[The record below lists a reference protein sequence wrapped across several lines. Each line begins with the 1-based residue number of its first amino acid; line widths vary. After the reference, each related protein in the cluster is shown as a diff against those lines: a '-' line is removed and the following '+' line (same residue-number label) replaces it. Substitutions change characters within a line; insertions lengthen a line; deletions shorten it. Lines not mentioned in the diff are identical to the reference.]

1 MPVKVKSK
9 ADYLKGKRQQEIDT
23 ENRSLL
29 ERLALIDSHPK
40 PMYTGFNSYKY
51 GHSLRGEKRHREAK
65 KINTENLKMYKRI
78 VKTNPTMNTR
88 IYIKD
93 YYNSHQVRPAPKY
106 IPPLKN
112 TKRKT
117 NKKGMTRSESEP
129 ISNKRNPLYN
139 RAHTID
145 NSVHLYIIYN
155 LYIIAIHHLTYY
167 YLMV

>member
-23 ENRSLL
+23 ENKSLL
-29 ERLALIDSHPK
+29 ERLALIDSHPQ

-112 TKRKT
+112 SKKKGGNS
-117 NKKGMTRSESEP
+117 NKNKGMTRSASEP

-139 RAHTID
+139 RAHTLD
-145 NSVHLYIIYN
+145 NAVHLYIFNYF
-155 LYIIAIHHLTYY
+155 YIL
-167 YLMV
+167 